1 MSAANAAARKRR
13 APNAMVDP
21 PRPSTPTSFSSR
33 NPSSGLTLQQVI
45 ALLDKRLLTLEN
57 SVKEPP
63 IHPQLIHPQAI
74 HPQAIHPQAIHP
86 QAIHPQAIHP
96 QAIHPQAIHPQ
107 AIQTQPIQPQ
117 PIQPHPTKAQST
129 NNKSIEQLN
138 QQFAIEQQL
147 FFSQQLSEI
156 TEEFNSRYA
165 ILAEEIDNVKSM
177 LLKLQTYTM
186 EVNKTLLEERI
197 RILSDVEKAPTI
209 TELAVQDLAENIGF
223 SISDKIDTERFALA
237 DCTN

>member
-1 MSAANAAARKRR
+1 M
-13 APNAMVDP
+13 
-21 PRPSTPTSFSSR
+21 
-33 NPSSGLTLQQVI
+33 
-45 ALLDKRLLTLEN
+45 
-57 SVKEPP
+57 
-63 IHPQLIHPQAI
+63 
-74 HPQAIHPQAIHP
+74 
-86 QAIHPQAIHP
+86 
-96 QAIHPQAIHPQ
+96 
-107 AIQTQPIQPQ
+107 
-117 PIQPHPTKAQST
+117 
-129 NNKSIEQLN
+129 
-138 QQFAIEQQL
+138 